1 MQRRRMFRTLSVSSG
16 VALFFMIPLLYGQF
30 DPRAEINLP
39 AGPSFRSVEEKDGY
53 VYGVTSVRTLF
64 IFDLRAVSR
73 EGAFA
78 SIDEPVGRI
87 DEAGGSILLRNG
99 NFLYVLGYSPSY
111 TNDSHHGIKVY
122 DISDASAP
130 VFLRNVSA
138 PGSIGNAFADGA
150 RLYTAGGMVA
160 AYSLADPS
168 QPELTDGLP
177 LDGWGGFSVA
187 AAGDTVYVSEYRS
200 DPVGSRIRVID
211 ASNVADLSTV
221 RLVDTE
227 NVAYHLA
234 VVDGQLAAFESSNIR
249 LYELAD
255 PTLPTEVDS
264 QTASGRAAQAVCGY
278 LLTNGRV
285 FRIVDRRLQ
294 LVLSFNPGGH
304 QHDGAPHGTA
314 ARDDFIY
321 WTQKERILV
330 LTTPP
335 ALVFPQYVSGQTGEV
350 RNRTRVI
357 LRNAGS
363 LGQQG
368 SITFR
373 DAAGAAQVV
382 SIGGSP
388 VESYLFTMAPWGTL
402 DIVTDGQG
410 GLLSGSVEVTSSLA
424 GWGQLEGAEV
434 FEVLGSSVSVPAAA
448 LGSRHQ
454 VYVSVNAAE
463 DTGVAVSN
471 PDADQPMTLRFVL
484 FDHEGTR
491 RGTQL
496 IELAPREQRA
506 VYVTDASL
514 FGDLLSQSESFRG
527 TLSVLTYDDRLVA
540 VTALIQKR
548 SDGSLLA
555 VPTGTHPAVP

>member
-1 MQRRRMFRTLSVSSG
+1 MFRTPSVSAG
-16 VALFFMIPLLYGQF
+16 IAMLFLMPLLYGQF

-53 VYGVTSVRTLF
+53 VYAVTSVRTLY

-78 SIDEPVGRI
+78 SIDEPVGHI
-87 DEAGGSILLRNG
+87 DEAGGSTLLRNG
-99 NFLYVLGYSPSY
+99 DFLYVLGYSPSY
-111 TNDSHHGIKVY
+111 VADSHNGIKVY
-122 DISDASAP
+122 DISDASGP

-138 PGSIGNAFADGA
+138 PGGIVNVFSDGE
-150 RLYTAGGMVA
+150 RLYTSDDMVA
-160 AYSLADPS
+160 VFSLADPS
-168 QPELTDGLP
+168 QPELIDSLP
-177 LDGWGGFSVA
+177 LDGWGGYSVA
-187 AAGDTVYVSEYRS
+187 ASGNTVYVSEYRS
-200 DPVGSRIRVID
+200 DPVSSRIRVID
-211 ASNVADLSTV
+211 ASDLSSLSTV

-234 VVDGQLAAFESSNIR
+234 VVDGQLAAFESSKIR

-264 QTASGRAAQAVCGY
+264 QTASGRAAKAVCGY

-285 FRIVDRRLQ
+285 FRIADRRLQ
-294 LVLSFNPGGH
+294 LILSFNPGGH
-304 QHDGAPHGTA
+304 QNDGAPHGTA

-321 WTQKERILV
+321 LTQKERILV

-335 ALVFPQYVSGQTGEV
+335 ALVFPQYVSGQTGAV
-350 RNRTRVI
+350 QNRTRVI

-363 LGQQG
+363 LGQEG

-388 VESYLFTMAPWGTL
+388 MESYLFTIAPWGTL

-410 GLLSGSVEVTSSLA
+410 GLLSGPVEVTSSLA

-434 FEVLGSSVSVPAAA
+434 FDVLGSSVSVPAAA

-454 VYVSVNAAE
+454 VYVSVDATE

-471 PDADQPMTLRFVL
+471 PDADQPVTLRFML
-484 FDHEGTR
+484 FDNEGTR

-514 FGDLLSQSESFRG
+514 FGDLLAETKSFRG
-527 TLSVLTYDDRLVA
+527 TLSVISSDDRLVA
-540 VTALIQKR
+540 VTGLIQKK

-555 VPTGTHPAVP
+555 VPTGTRPAEP